1 MPPNYYRS
9 GDPGPGHSSVDIKSP
24 EDQELARQSCRLAR
38 DILRQCEKVGS
49 AKYFQQ
55 LACELEIINK
65 H

>member
-49 AKYFQQ
+49 AKYFQ
-55 LACELEIINK
+55 
-65 H
+65 